1 MMAMSDTMSKS
12 SPDIQILTGDV
23 QTEVSKHQGAIRQRH
38 AGRGIIQSVHVLPC
52 KSQDNLVKGVADDVR
67 FRSLSSARMPKN
79 TFQTT
84 PIVISLNITTSRTF
98 PILLV
103 HDDEESEFD
112 NVPG

>member
-67 FRSLSSARMPKN
+67 FRSLCPNAQKYISNYSNSDISQHNDIKDISNTISSR
-79 TFQTT
+79 
-84 PIVISLNITTSRTF
+84 R
-98 PILLV
+98 
-103 HDDEESEFD
+103 
-112 NVPG
+112 